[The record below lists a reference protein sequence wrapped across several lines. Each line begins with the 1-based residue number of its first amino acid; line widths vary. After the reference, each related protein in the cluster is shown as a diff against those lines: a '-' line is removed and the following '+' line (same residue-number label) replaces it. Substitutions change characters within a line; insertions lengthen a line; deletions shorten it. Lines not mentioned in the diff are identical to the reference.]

1 VLIHVLLLLL
11 LQVGLPNLVVAGPGQ
26 VWRPSAAAAAA
37 QLRLQLASL
46 NNWRGSLRMAVRDG

>member
-1 VLIHVLLLLL
+1 VLLLLLL
-11 LQVGLPNLVVAGPGQ
+11 LQVGLPNLVVAGPQ
-26 VWRPSAAAAAA
+26 KVWRPSAAAAAA